1 MSDVWSINE
10 KLKVKIG
17 ELRDLEIRVAHI
29 ESFLID
35 LTAKKDEKIQ
45 DKSSGSSGVRTRRRT
60 TKKSKSKK

>member
-35 LTAKKDEKIQ
+35 LTAKKDEKLLFHN
-45 DKSSGSSGVRTRRRT
+45 
-60 TKKSKSKK
+60 